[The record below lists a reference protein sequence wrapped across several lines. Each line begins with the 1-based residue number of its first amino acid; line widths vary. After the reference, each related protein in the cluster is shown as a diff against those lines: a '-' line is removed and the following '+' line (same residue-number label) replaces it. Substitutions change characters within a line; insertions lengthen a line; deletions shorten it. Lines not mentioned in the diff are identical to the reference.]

1 LLCVS
6 WSRKTDAG
14 SFAWPGFGDNAR
26 VLKWIVV
33 RLDGQA
39 EGVDTPVG
47 RVPSKDA
54 LDLSGLTLSDAD
66 LKILLDV
73 DADVWT
79 EEAAL
84 IPAFYEKFGD
94 RLPKALWDQHAALTK
109 RLEEARAAKLAA
121 E

>member
-1 LLCVS
+1 M
-6 WSRKTDAG
+6 DAG
-14 SFAWPGFGDNAR
+14 D
-26 VLKWIVV
+26 
-33 RLDGQA
+33 
-39 EGVDTPVG
+39 
-47 RVPSKDA
+47 
-54 LDLSGLTLSDAD
+54 
-66 LKILLDV
+66 DV

-94 RLPKALWDQHAALTK
+94 RLPKALWGQHAALTK

>member
-1 LLCVS
+1 MPPPCRRWRS
-6 WSRKTDAG
+6 WL
-14 SFAWPGFGDNAR
+14 WPLA
-26 VLKWIVV
+26 
-33 RLDGQA
+33 A
-39 EGVDTPVG
+39 
-47 RVPSKDA
+47 PSLPTKAA
-54 LDLSGLTLSDAD
+54 LDLSGLSLTDAD
-66 LKILLDV
+66 LDILLDV

-94 RLPKALWDQHAALTK
+94 RLPKALWGQHAALTK

>member
-1 LLCVS
+1 M
-6 WSRKTDAG
+6 
-14 SFAWPGFGDNAR
+14 
-26 VLKWIVV
+26 LKWFFV
-33 RLDGQA
+33 RLEGQSEA
-39 EGVDTPVG
+39 VDTPVG
-47 RVPSKDA
+47 RVPSKAA
-54 LDLSGLTLSDAD
+54 LDLSGLTLTDAD
-66 LKILLDV
+66 LQILLDV

-94 RLPKALWDQHAALTK
+94 RLPKALWGQHAALTK